1 MSRHLIN
8 ACTPWVT
15 YGERE
20 EFFRLN
26 WGTLE
31 VATMK
36 DDESRADDAQA
47 IDPTTLE
54 DYDITFCLSLQ
65 ERLLSL
71 NFASKAFD
79 LDGKPTHIFDF
90 VEANRLELDEVERI
104 AELDPGASITYGGG
118 AAATFVLTRVV
129 LAGGKRVKVGDRVE
143 LARDVDRF
151 DAFIAKAGL
160 RGTISEISE
169 HCISVKM
176 DEKLDNCEEWDN
188 QIMWGSS
195 DQLDDFNDDVRLLN
209 QDAAA

>member
-8 ACTPWVT
+8 PCTPWVAD
-15 YGERE
+15 GERQ

-26 WGTLE
+26 WARLE

-47 IDPTTLE
+47 VDPTTLS
-54 DYDITFCLSLQ
+54 DDDVSFCLALQ
-65 ERLLSL
+65 ERLRAL
-71 NFASKAFD
+71 NFTAKAFD
-79 LDGKPTHIFDF
+79 LDGEPTHIFDF
-90 VEANRLELDEVERI
+90 VEANRFELDEVERI

-118 AAATFVLTRVV
+118 AAATFVLTRAV

-151 DAFIAKAGL
+151 DAFIAKEGL

-169 HCISVKM
+169 NCVSVLL
-176 DEKLDNCEEWDN
+176 DEPLAGAEEWDN
-188 QIMWGSS
+188 NVIWGSS
-195 DQLDDFNDDVRLLN
+195 DQLDEFNDDVRLLD
-209 QDAAA
+209 QGTA